1 MSILEKFLK
10 NKKGGLTVQDESQNL
25 SDKIIL
31 NNEIDIISHNES
43 VLEDGRLY
51 DTSKAEKVFSDPT
64 SVNCICFGRSICRTY
79 FLTKNGRW
87 FSADEDTERV
97 SGKISDGERICIQDI
112 KVFTT
117 YSNLRIEGRY
127 TVKDLLG
134 KNNYEL
140 YKQYFGEVEE
150 A

>member
-1 MSILEKFLK
+1 M
-10 NKKGGLTVQDESQNL
+10 
-25 SDKIIL
+25 
-31 NNEIDIISHNES
+31 
-43 VLEDGRLY
+43 
-51 DTSKAEKVFSDPT
+51 
-64 SVNCICFGRSICRTY
+64 
-79 FLTKNGRW
+79 TKNGRW

-97 SGKISDGERICIQDI
+97 SGKISEGERICIRDI

-117 YSNLRIEGRY
+117 YSNLRIEGRH

-140 YKQYFGEVEE
+140 YKKYFGEVEE

>member
-1 MSILEKFLK
+1 MSILEKILK
-10 NKKGGLTVQDESQNL
+10 NKKGGLVVQDESQNL

-31 NNEIDIISHNES
+31 NNEIEITNHKKS

-64 SVNCICFGRSICRTY
+64 SVNRICFGRSRCRTY

-97 SGKISDGERICIQDI
+97 RGKISEGERICIRDI

-117 YSNLRIEGRY
+117 YSDLRIEEKY

-134 KNNYEL
+134 KNDYEL
-140 YKQYFGEVEE
+140 YKKYFGEVEE

>member
-1 MSILEKFLK
+1 MSILEKILK
-10 NKKGGLTVQDESQNL
+10 NKKGGFVVQDEIQNL

-31 NNEIDIISHNES
+31 NNEIDITSHNES

-64 SVNCICFGRSICRTY
+64 SVNYICFGRSRCRAY

-97 SGKISDGERICIQDI
+97 SGKISEGKRICIRDI

-117 YSNLRIEGRY
+117 YKNLRIELES
-127 TVKDLLG
+127 TVKILIG
-134 KNNYEL
+134 KNDYEL
-140 YKQYFGEVEE
+140 YKKYFGEVEE

>member
-10 NKKGGLTVQDESQNL
+10 NKKGGLAVQDESQNL

-64 SVNCICFGRSICRTY
+64 SVNCIWFGRSRCRTY

-97 SGKISDGERICIQDI
+97 SGKISEGERICIQDI

-127 TVKDLLG
+127 TVKDLIG

-140 YKQYFGEVEE
+140 YKKYFGEVEE

>member
-1 MSILEKFLK
+1 MSILEKILK
-10 NKKGGLTVQDESQNL
+10 NKKGGLVVQDESQNL
-25 SDKIIL
+25 SDKVIL
-31 NNEIDIISHNES
+31 NNEIEITNHKKS

-64 SVNCICFGRSICRTY
+64 SVNCIRFGRPRCRTY

-87 FSADEDTERV
+87 FSADEDTKRV
-97 SGKISDGERICIQDI
+97 SGKISEGERICIRDI

-117 YSNLRIEGRY
+117 YSDLRIEGKY

-134 KNNYEL
+134 KNDYEL
-140 YKQYFGEVEE
+140 YKKYFGEVEE

>member
-10 NKKGGLTVQDESQNL
+10 NKKGGLVVQDESQNL

-31 NNEIDIISHNES
+31 NNEIEITNHKKS

-64 SVNCICFGRSICRTY
+64 SVNCICFNISRCRTY

-97 SGKISDGERICIQDI
+97 SGKISEGERICIRDI

-117 YSNLRIEGRY
+117 YSDLRIEEKY

-134 KNNYEL
+134 KNDYEL
-140 YKQYFGEVEE
+140 YKKYFGEVEE

>member
-1 MSILEKFLK
+1 MSILEKILK
-10 NKKGGLTVQDESQNL
+10 NKKGGLVVQDESQNL

-31 NNEIDIISHNES
+31 NNEIEITNHKKS

-64 SVNCICFGRSICRTY
+64 SVNCICFGRPRCRTY

-97 SGKISDGERICIQDI
+97 SGKISEGERICIRDI

-117 YSNLRIEGRY
+117 YSDLRIEGKY

-134 KNNYEL
+134 KNDYEL
-140 YKQYFGEVEE
+140 YKKYFGAVEE

>member
-10 NKKGGLTVQDESQNL
+10 NKKGGLVVQDESQNL

-31 NNEIDIISHNES
+31 NNEIEITNHKKS

-51 DTSKAEKVFSDPT
+51 DTSKAEKVFSNPT
-64 SVNCICFGRSICRTY
+64 SVNCIGFSISRCRTY

-97 SGKISDGERICIQDI
+97 SGKISEGERICIQDI

-117 YSNLRIEGRY
+117 YSDLRIEEKY

-134 KNNYEL
+134 KNDYEL
-140 YKQYFGEVEE
+140 YKKYFGEVEE

>member
-10 NKKGGLTVQDESQNL
+10 NKKGGLVVQDESQNL

-31 NNEIDIISHNES
+31 NNEIEITNHKKS

-64 SVNCICFGRSICRTY
+64 IVNCICFGRSICRTY

-97 SGKISDGERICIQDI
+97 SGKISEGDRICIQDI

-117 YSNLRIEGRY
+117 YSNVSIEGRY
-127 TVKDLLG
+127 IVIVLLG
-134 KNNYEL
+134 KKNYEL
-140 YKQYFGEVEE
+140 YKKYFGEVEE

>member
-10 NKKGGLTVQDESQNL
+10 NKKGGLAVQDESQNI

-97 SGKISDGERICIQDI
+97 RGKISEGERICIQDI

-127 TVKDLLG
+127 TVRDLLG

-140 YKQYFGEVEE
+140 YKKYFGEVEE

>member
-1 MSILEKFLK
+1 MSILEKILK
-10 NKKGGLTVQDESQNL
+10 NKKGGLVVQDESQNL

-31 NNEIDIISHNES
+31 NNEIEITNHKKS

-64 SVNCICFGRSICRTY
+64 SVNCICFRISRCRTY

-97 SGKISDGERICIQDI
+97 SGKISEGERICIRDI

-117 YSNLRIEGRY
+117 YSDLRIEGKY

-140 YKQYFGEVEE
+140 YKKYFGEVEE

>member
-10 NKKGGLTVQDESQNL
+10 NKKGGLVVQDESQNL

-31 NNEIDIISHNES
+31 NNEIEITNHKKS

-64 SVNCICFGRSICRTY
+64 SVNCICFGISRCRTY

-87 FSADEDTERV
+87 FSADKDT
-97 SGKISDGERICIQDI
+97 
-112 KVFTT
+112 
-117 YSNLRIEGRY
+117 
-127 TVKDLLG
+127 
-134 KNNYEL
+134 
-140 YKQYFGEVEE
+140 
-150 A
+150 

>member
-10 NKKGGLTVQDESQNL
+10 NKKGGLVVQDESQNL

-31 NNEIDIISHNES
+31 NNEIEITNHKKS

-64 SVNCICFGRSICRTY
+64 SVNCICFSISRCRTC

-97 SGKISDGERICIQDI
+97 SGKISEGERICIRDI

-117 YSNLRIEGRY
+117 YSDLRIEEKY

-134 KNNYEL
+134 KNDYEL
-140 YKQYFGEVEE
+140 YKKYFGEVEE

>member
-1 MSILEKFLK
+1 MSMLEKFLK
-10 NKKGGLTVQDESQNL
+10 NKKGGFVVQDEIQNL

-31 NNEIDIISHNES
+31 NNEIDITSHNES

-51 DTSKAEKVFSDPT
+51 DTSKAEKVFSD
-64 SVNCICFGRSICRTY
+64 RSRCRAY

-87 FSADEDTERV
+87 FSADENTERV
-97 SGKISDGERICIQDI
+97 SGKISEGKRICIRDI

-117 YSNLRIEGRY
+117 YKNLRIELES
-127 TVKDLLG
+127 TVKILIG
-134 KNNYEL
+134 KNDYEL
-140 YKQYFGEVEE
+140 YKKYFGEAEE

>member
-1 MSILEKFLK
+1 MSILKKILK
-10 NKKGGLTVQDESQNL
+10 NKKGGFVVQDEIQNL

-31 NNEIDIISHNES
+31 NNEIDITSHNKS

-64 SVNCICFGRSICRTY
+64 SVNYICFSRSRCRAY
-79 FLTKNGRW
+79 FLAKNGRW

-97 SGKISDGERICIQDI
+97 SGKISEGKRICIRDI

-117 YSNLRIEGRY
+117 YKNLRIELES
-127 TVKDLLG
+127 TVKILIG
-134 KNNYEL
+134 KNDYEL
-140 YKQYFGEVEE
+140 YKKYFGEVEE

>member
-10 NKKGGLTVQDESQNL
+10 NKKGGLVVQDESQNL

-31 NNEIDIISHNES
+31 NNEIEITNHKKS

-51 DTSKAEKVFSDPT
+51 DTSKAEKVFSI
-64 SVNCICFGRSICRTY
+64 SRCRTY

-97 SGKISDGERICIQDI
+97 SGKISEGERICIQDI

-117 YSNLRIEGRY
+117 YSDLRIEEKY

-134 KNNYEL
+134 KNDYEL
-140 YKQYFGEVEE
+140 YKKYFGEVEE

>member
-10 NKKGGLTVQDESQNL
+10 NKKGGLAVQDESQNL

-64 SVNCICFGRSICRTY
+64 SVNCICFGRSRCRTY

-97 SGKISDGERICIQDI
+97 SGKISEGDRICIQDI

-117 YSNLRIEGRY
+117 YSNLRIEHKE
-127 TVKDLLG
+127 TVKVLSG
-134 KNNYEL
+134 KNDYEL

>member
-1 MSILEKFLK
+1 MSILEKILK

-31 NNEIDIISHNES
+31 NNEIEITNHKKS

-64 SVNCICFGRSICRTY
+64 SVNCICF
-79 FLTKNGRW
+79 
-87 FSADEDTERV
+87 
-97 SGKISDGERICIQDI
+97 SGKISEGERICIRDI

-117 YSNLRIEGRY
+117 YSSLRIEKKS

-134 KNNYEL
+134 KNDYEL
-140 YKQYFGEVEE
+140 YKKYFGEVEE

>member
-1 MSILEKFLK
+1 MSIFEKFFK
-10 NKKGGLTVQDESQNL
+10 NKKGDLAVQDESQNL

-31 NNEIDIISHNES
+31 NNEIEITNHKKS

-64 SVNCICFGRSICRTY
+64 SVNCICFGRSRCRTY

-87 FSADEDTERV
+87 FSTDEDTERV
-97 SGKISDGERICIQDI
+97 SGKISEGERICIRDI

-117 YSNLRIEGRY
+117 YSSLRIEGKD

-134 KNNYEL
+134 KNDYEL
-140 YKQYFGEVEE
+140 YKKYFGEVEE

>member
-1 MSILEKFLK
+1 MSILEKFFK
-10 NKKGGLTVQDESQNL
+10 NKKGGLAVQDESQNL

-31 NNEIDIISHNES
+31 NNEIDIIIHNES

-64 SVNCICFGRSICRTY
+64 SVNCIWFGRSRCRTY

-97 SGKISDGERICIQDI
+97 SGKISEGKRICIQDI

-140 YKQYFGEVEE
+140 YKKYFGEVEE

>member
-1 MSILEKFLK
+1 MSILEKFFK
-10 NKKGGLTVQDESQNL
+10 KQKGGLSVQDEKQNL

-31 NNEIDIISHNES
+31 NNEIEVTSHKES

-51 DTSKAEKVFSDPT
+51 DTSKVEEVFTEPEVSY
-64 SVNCICFGRSICRTY
+64 ICFGGSRCRAY

-87 FSADEDTERV
+87 FSANKDTERV
-97 SGKISDGERICIQDI
+97 NGKISEGERICIQDI

-117 YSNLRIEGRY
+117 YSDLRMEKTYR
-127 TVKDLLG
+127 VKDLIG
-134 KNNYEL
+134 KNDYEL
-140 YKQYFGEVEE
+140 YKKYFGEAEE

>member
-10 NKKGGLTVQDESQNL
+10 NKKGGLAVQDESQNL

-64 SVNCICFGRSICRTY
+64 SVNCIWFGRSRCRTY

-97 SGKISDGERICIQDI
+97 SGKISEGERICIQDI

-140 YKQYFGEVEE
+140 YKKYFGEVEE

>member
-1 MSILEKFLK
+1 MSILEKFFK
-10 NKKGGLTVQDESQNL
+10 KQKGGLSVQDEKQNL

-31 NNEIDIISHNES
+31 NNEIDITSHKES

-51 DTSKAEKVFSDPT
+51 DTSKAEEVFTEPEVSY
-64 SVNCICFGRSICRTY
+64 ICFGRSRCRAY

-87 FSADEDTERV
+87 FSADKDTERV
-97 SGKISDGERICIQDI
+97 NCKISEGERICIQDI

-117 YSNLRIEGRY
+117 YSDLRIEKKS

-134 KNNYEL
+134 KNDYEL
-140 YKQYFGEVEE
+140 YKKYFGEAEE
-150 A
+150 G

>member
-10 NKKGGLTVQDESQNL
+10 NKKGGLVVQDESQNL

-31 NNEIDIISHNES
+31 NNEIEITNHKKS

-64 SVNCICFGRSICRTY
+64 SVNCICFIISRCRTY

-97 SGKISDGERICIQDI
+97 SGKISEGERICIRDI

-117 YSNLRIEGRY
+117 YSDLRIEEKY

-134 KNNYEL
+134 KNDYEL
-140 YKQYFGEVEE
+140 YKKYFGEVEE

>member
-1 MSILEKFLK
+1 MSILKKFLK
-10 NKKGGLTVQDESQNL
+10 NKKGGFVVQDEIQNL

-31 NNEIDIISHNES
+31 NNEIDITSHNKS

-64 SVNCICFGRSICRTY
+64 SVNYICFSRSRCRAY

-97 SGKISDGERICIQDI
+97 SGKISEGKRICIRDI

-117 YSNLRIEGRY
+117 YKNLRIELES
-127 TVKDLLG
+127 TVKILIG
-134 KNNYEL
+134 KNDYEL
-140 YKQYFGEVEE
+140 YKKYFGEVEE

>member
-1 MSILEKFLK
+1 MSIFEKFFK
-10 NKKGGLTVQDESQNL
+10 NKKGDLAVQDESQNL

-64 SVNCICFGRSICRTY
+64 SVNCICFGRSRCRTY

-87 FSADEDTERV
+87 FSTDEDTERV
-97 SGKISDGERICIQDI
+97 SGKISEGERICIRDI

-117 YSNLRIEGRY
+117 YSSLRIEGKD

-140 YKQYFGEVEE
+140 YKKYFGEVEE

>member
-10 NKKGGLTVQDESQNL
+10 NKKGGLAVHDEIQNL

-43 VLEDGRLY
+43 ILEDGRLY

-64 SVNCICFGRSICRTY
+64 SVNCICFGRSRYRTY

-97 SGKISDGERICIQDI
+97 SGKISEGDRICIQDM

-140 YKQYFGEVEE
+140 YKKYFGEVEE

>member
-10 NKKGGLTVQDESQNL
+10 NKKGGLVVQDENQNL

-31 NNEIDIISHNES
+31 NNEIEITNHKKS

-64 SVNCICFGRSICRTY
+64 SVNCICFSISRCRTY

-97 SGKISDGERICIQDI
+97 SGKISEGERICIRDI
-112 KVFTT
+112 KIFTT
-117 YSNLRIEGRY
+117 YSNLRTEEKY
-127 TVKDLLG
+127 TIKDLLG
-134 KNNYEL
+134 KNDYEL
-140 YKQYFGEVEE
+140 YKKYFGEVEE

>member
-1 MSILEKFLK
+1 M
-10 NKKGGLTVQDESQNL
+10 
-25 SDKIIL
+25 
-31 NNEIDIISHNES
+31 
-43 VLEDGRLY
+43 
-51 DTSKAEKVFSDPT
+51 
-64 SVNCICFGRSICRTY
+64 
-79 FLTKNGRW
+79 TKNGRW

-97 SGKISDGERICIQDI
+97 SGKISDGDRIRIQDI

-140 YKQYFGEVEE
+140 YKKYFGEVEE

>member
-10 NKKGGLTVQDESQNL
+10 NKKGGLVVQDESQNL

-31 NNEIDIISHNES
+31 NNEIEITNHKKF

-51 DTSKAEKVFSDPT
+51 DTSKAEKVFSVP
-64 SVNCICFGRSICRTY
+64 SVNCICFSISRCRTY

-97 SGKISDGERICIQDI
+97 SGKISEGERICIRDI

-117 YSNLRIEGRY
+117 YSNLRIEEKY

-134 KNNYEL
+134 KNDYEL
-140 YKQYFGEVEE
+140 YKKYFGKAEE

>member
-1 MSILEKFLK
+1 MS
-10 NKKGGLTVQDESQNL
+10 VQDEKQNL

-31 NNEIDIISHNES
+31 NNEIYITSHKES

-51 DTSKAEKVFSDPT
+51 DTSKAEKVFSEP
-64 SVNCICFGRSICRTY
+64 SVSCICFSKSRCRTY

-97 SGKISDGERICIQDI
+97 SGKISEGERICIQDI

-117 YSNLRIEGRY
+117 YSDLRIEKKS

-134 KNNYEL
+134 KNDYEL
-140 YKQYFGEVEE
+140 YKKYFGEAEE
-150 A
+150 G